1 MTDFTKDQSELSIL
15 TLEIICTVNGLTF
28 CPSAVLGTLPVPKDG
43 IKRIDRFFPLSST
56 PEPSSSIPFDVR
68 VDQRE
73 EAIRSFYT
81 SVSTPIP
88 GEASSSE
95 PLFSGQQHK
104 IYRAT
109 DHEGSL
115 PRDYARVLHIV
126 ERVTGIHSSVV
137 AAAVSKIELKFAQE
151 EGGTTKNLPTS
162 HLPMQGRESQMF
174 GRLRQRGG
182 ATPLAKEILPEI
194 RAAKAEKEP
203 ALRMPKFHA

>member
-1 MTDFTKDQSELSIL
+1 M
-15 TLEIICTVNGLTF
+15 
-28 CPSAVLGTLPVPKDG
+28 
-43 IKRIDRFFPLSST
+43 SST
-56 PEPSSSIPFDVR
+56 SAPSDTTPFDTR
-68 VDQRE
+68 VAQRE

-88 GEASSSE
+88 GEPSSSD

-104 IYRAT
+104 IYRAA

-126 ERVTGIHSSVV
+126 EHVTGIHSSVV
-137 AAAVSKIELKFAQE
+137 AAAVSKIELKFAKE
-151 EGGTTKNLPTS
+151 EAGTTQYLPTN

-174 GRLRQRGG
+174 GRLRVRGG
-182 ATPLAKEILPEI
+182 ATPVGKEILPEI

-203 ALRMPKFHA
+203 ALRMPRFHA